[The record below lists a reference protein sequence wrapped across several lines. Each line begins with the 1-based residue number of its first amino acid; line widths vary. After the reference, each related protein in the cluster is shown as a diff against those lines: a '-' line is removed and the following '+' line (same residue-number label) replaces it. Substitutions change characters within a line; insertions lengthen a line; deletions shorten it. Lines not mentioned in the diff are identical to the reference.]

1 MLESVYIEAA
11 ARFAANQEG
20 AALNSIQVEHCIVYL
35 LQFLL
40 HAEV

>member
-1 MLESVYIEAA
+1 VYIEAA

-20 AALNSIQVEHCIVYL
+20 APLEQVHAQMKQWMTYL
-35 LQFLL
+35 LQLLL